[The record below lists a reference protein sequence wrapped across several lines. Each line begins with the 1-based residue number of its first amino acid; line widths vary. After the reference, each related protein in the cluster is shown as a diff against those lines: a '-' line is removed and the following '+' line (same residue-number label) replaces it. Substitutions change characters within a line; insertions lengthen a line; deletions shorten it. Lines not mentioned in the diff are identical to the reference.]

1 MAPMYSALLALRLVL
16 AAVFVVAAVGKARD
30 QAGTRHS
37 LESFGIP
44 RALAPTVAVVLPIVE
59 IAIAVA
65 LVPVATAWW
74 AGVAALVLLVA
85 FTAALTVGLLRGVE
99 ADCHC
104 FGAVSSRPVGPATIA
119 RNLVLVALAVVLVAA
134 GGDSPGASAVAWIGD
149 LDTGERVLLGIVAA
163 LAVAVAVIAAFML
176 QLLRQNG
183 RLWHELDAMRAAG
196 APDETR
202 TDRIGQLAP
211 AFVLPDLDGE
221 IVELD
226 DLLDGDRGVA
236 LLFSDPRCEACAD
249 LYPLVGALQRDPD
262 VDPRPVL
269 FGLGVAEDH
278 RATAAEHGIQR
289 VLLHPD
295 SRLPRELGVGGT
307 PGLVFLDRDGRFARE
322 PLLGPDAVSAFLTGA
337 NFSHPTHTDLEV
349 MR

>member
-1 MAPMYSALLALRLVL
+1 VYSALLVLRLVL

-44 RALAPTVAVVLPIVE
+44 RELAPAVAVVLPIVE

-104 FGAVSSRPVGPATIA
+104 FGAVSSRPIGPATIA

-134 GGDSPGASAVAWIGD
+134 GGDSSGASAVAWIGD
-149 LDTGERVLLGIVAA
+149 LDSGERVLLGMVAA

-183 RLWHELDAMRAAG
+183 RLWHELDELRAAG
-196 APDETR
+196 PAAATPE
-202 TDRIGQLAP
+202 DRVGQLAP

-221 IVELD
+221 MVELD
-226 DLLDGDRGVA
+226 ELLDGDRGIA
-236 LLFSDPRCEACAD
+236 LLFSDPRCTACAD
-249 LYPLVGALQRDPD
+249 LYPLVGALQRDPT

-269 FGLGVAEDH
+269 FGLGAAEDH
-278 RATAAEHGIQR
+278 RATAAEHGIER

-295 SRLPRELGVGGT
+295 SRLPRELGVAGT
-307 PGLVFLDRDGRFARE
+307 PGMVVLDRDGRFARE
-322 PLLGPDAVSAFLTGA
+322 PMLGPNAVSEFLEGSVLVNPA
-337 NFSHPTHTDLEV
+337 HADLEV
-349 MR
+349 PR